1 MSWTKEAVEEAV
13 RKVGARAATD
23 LEFRSLCVSNI
34 HAAIQQESG
43 IEVPASFTIGVLDQS
58 ANQLNI
64 ILPPVAREA
73 DELLESELESVAGG
87 SKAGA
92 NDFFSGVG
100 SGALAMFGE
109 DTGFRGNSS
118 EATAGAAIGAIL
130 MLPAALAQ

>member
-1 MSWTKEAVEEAV
+1 MSWTKEAFEEAV

-23 LEFRSLCVSNI
+23 LAFRSLCVSDI

-64 ILPPVAREA
+64 ILPPIARDA

-87 SKAGA
+87 SKSGA
-92 NDFFSGVG
+92 NDFFSGIG
-100 SGALAMFGE
+100 TGALAMFGE
-109 DTGFRGNSS
+109 DTGYRPNSAEGN
-118 EATAGAAIGAIL
+118 AGTIVGAIL
-130 MLPAALAQ
+130 TFPAALSQ

>member
-23 LEFRSLCVSNI
+23 LAFRSLCVSNI

-58 ANQLNI
+58 AHQLSI
-64 ILPPVAREA
+64 VLPPVAREA

-87 SKAGA
+87 SKSGA
-92 NDFFSGVG
+92 NDFFTGIATGIASVATGQLVDTHSSEETAGNIVGQIVG
-100 SGALAMFGE
+100 SPLILI
-109 DTGFRGNSS
+109 SS
-118 EATAGAAIGAIL
+118 
-130 MLPAALAQ
+130 